1 MWKTVK
7 RRCGAWLFGWVSP
20 ALLGFLDTWIR
31 PYLEEVLEEA
41 TVAVDT
47 RICQQAQERDKALDA
62 WVRQYTE
69 EVVVRT
75 LDTRTN
81 QYAQNIEEALTT
93 WTRQYTQNVVEEA
106 LETWVRQY
114 TKNVHVAIEAWANQY
129 TQDVVVKA
137 LREYEWRQAGRAV
150 CDCPIRYVDLDGQN
164 VAGQEVIA
172 SRDRTHKRTFHG
184 KTYATCRQDAD
195 GYWVYRAEE

>member
-7 RRCGAWLFGWVSP
+7 RRCGAWLFGWLSH
-20 ALLGFLDTWIR
+20 ALRGFLDIWIR
-31 PYLEEVLEEA
+31 PYLDEA
-41 TVAVDT
+41 TAAVDEWLRQHT
-47 RICQQAQERDKALDA
+47 EDQKAAVSAWLHQHTQDVVLRTLDARVRQYTQDRDEALDA
-62 WVRQYTE
+62 WVRQYTQD
-69 EVVVRT
+69 VVT
-75 LDTRTN
+75 HSLD
-81 QYAQNIEEALTT
+81 A
-93 WTRQYTQNVVEEA
+93 
-106 LETWVRQY
+106 WVRQY
-114 TKNVHVAIEAWANQY
+114 TKDVHVAIDAWANQY

-150 CDCPIRYVDLDGQN
+150 CDCPIRYVDRDGQN